1 MEAKV
6 IVAYVVCDDTIK
18 NLKVKEDRQVK
29 MSMAG
34 VMTTGIV
41 SALLFGGNLENA
53 RKYLRKLVAF
63 QTC

>member
-18 NLKVKEDRQVK
+18 KLKVKEDVQVT
-29 MSMAG
+29 MSMAE

-53 RKYLRKLVAF
+53 RKYLKESG
-63 QTC
+63 